1 MATTTINNLTS
12 TAAASITASHFIP
25 IDDGTTTTKLQ
36 ALQTLIQSISTAG
49 SGVSLLK
56 SFSSGVLTQRSVIG
70 GTGITATQNT
80 NDITLSVTQGD
91 IDISNLAGIA
101 GFDLSA
107 ADNSSSLFLSSVNLA
122 SNVTGTLPIA
132 NGGTGQTSFAVK
144 SVLLGGSSIGTAVLD
159 ADLEILVGT
168 ASGPEMKT
176 LTPSSP
182 ITITQN
188 NSANT
193 VTVGFSKGNY
203 IEQNDNVTLGDV
215 TVGDLTVGTLS
226 ASTGGVVTQQTALTS
241 SVTVNGIGGTIN
253 LFTATLAATTNYQF
267 TVNNSAVSTSS
278 VVFLSL
284 ESNSSSAVNNGIHV
298 SVHSVSNGSFIVNLD
313 NPTNGTPGAI
323 ARKIHFFVVG

>member
-1 MATTTINNLTS
+1 
-12 TAAASITASHFIP
+12 
-25 IDDGTTTTKLQ
+25 
-36 ALQTLIQSISTAG
+36 
-49 SGVSLLK
+49 
-56 SFSSGVLTQRSVIG
+56 
-70 GTGITATQNT
+70 
-80 NDITLSVTQGD
+80 LSVTQGD

-132 NGGTGQTSFAVK
+132 NGGTGQTSFAVT

-241 SVTVNGIGGTIN
+241 SVTVNGIGGTIV
-253 LFTATLAATTNYQF
+253 LYTAALTATTNYQF

-284 ESNSSSAVNNGIHV
+284 ECNSNSAVNNGIHV
-298 SVHSVSNGSFIVNLD
+298 SVHSVSNGSFIINLD

-323 ARKIHFFVVG
+323 TRKIHFFVIG